1 MPSSTARCLTECTA
15 QCAAA
20 QCTVAG
26 PVQGRAGC
34 KHPASDGHSTL
45 QSTDNTLMSSINF
58 VNPYTQHCRCHNIT
72 THTKLND
79 DNKEDSY
86 REEIPCACLLP
97 HDSGSWEWQH
107 CIVTIVPAVDG
118 IITTASC
125 SLHIVTPGAWLAF
138 TTFMSE
144 DKCKSKMN
152 KMVQHN
158 YDWWHSSVC

>member
-58 VNPYTQHCRCHNIT
+58 VNPYTQHCRCQVT
-72 THTKLND
+72 ALQHTQNWND

-125 SLHIVTPGAWLAF
+125 TPVAPYSHTWGL
-138 TTFMSE
+138 TSIYNIHE
-144 DKCKSKMN
+144 
-152 KMVQHN
+152 
-158 YDWWHSSVC
+158 

>member
-58 VNPYTQHCRCHNIT
+58 VNPYTQHCRCQVT
-72 THTKLND
+72 ALQHTQNWND
-79 DNKEDSY
+79 AMIIRKILTEKKFHVLVCCHMTRVPGN
-86 REEIPCACLLP
+86 
-97 HDSGSWEWQH
+97 GS
-107 CIVTIVPAVDG
+107 A
-118 IITTASC
+118 A
-125 SLHIVTPGAWLAF
+125 L
-138 TTFMSE
+138 
-144 DKCKSKMN
+144 
-152 KMVQHN
+152 
-158 YDWWHSSVC
+158 